1 MLLPLMLI
9 FEIKQSYESKRIWE
23 LKERHRDYRDKELDS
38 YIEIRL
44 TDYES
49 IQIFINSR
57 SKFSNLHQ
65 QSIKIFISSSK
76 WESSEREWRVE

>member
-9 FEIKQSYESKRIWE
+9 FKIEQSYEY
-23 LKERHRDYRDKELDS
+23 RDYRDRELDS
-38 YIEIRL
+38 YIEIRR

-57 SKFSNLHQ
+57 SKSSNLHQ
-65 QSIKIFISSSK
+65 QLIKIFISLSK
-76 WESSEREWRVE
+76 RESSEREWRVDSEI